1 MIFSLQVKV
10 LVQFRGREMQFKDLG
25 RDLLLKLYNCVE
37 DVANI
42 ESPAKVEGKAISMML
57 SAKQKK

>member
-1 MIFSLQVKV
+1 MKV